1 MKKVVH
7 VLYSGLGGHSA
18 VLFSLLE
25 GGFLRSDKHFIV
37 FLGVEHPPQAYL
49 ERCNDLSISWTY
61 VPKISGKGHFK
72 FIMQVR
78 KTLSST
84 APDLLFLHGLASVP
98 SVILLLLLS
107 FSKWPFVLL
116 RETQSNKLKTK
127 LEWTYL
133 ALAYQFFNRIIH
145 LTEEAATGAERSL
158 GYFYKSKKVSIIP
171 NGLDT
176 DFFVPAQNKPE
187 INGICKI
194 GMQSRLQSNKD
205 HKTLLSAFSIIS
217 MRSVGRNFEL
227 HIAGD
232 GETYNYIKQLIE
244 EYGLTGHVKMHG
256 MLNNQE
262 LLSFLQSIDVYVH
275 CTHGETMSTAIM
287 QAMSCGLPI
296 IASNV
301 SGVNNMVSPSC
312 GFLYEPVNAANLA
325 HQIKSLVA
333 DSQKFEELRRGSREH
348 AIEQYSIKF
357 SVEAFEKYI

>member
-18 VLFSLLE
+18 VLFSLLD
-25 GGFLRSDKHFIV
+25 GGYLRSDKHFIV

-61 VPKISGKGHFK
+61 VSKVSGKGHFK
-72 FIMQVR
+72 FIMEVR
-78 KTLSST
+78 KALSSI

-98 SVILLLLLS
+98 SVILLLLFS
-107 FSKWPFVLL
+107 FSKRPFVLL

-127 LEWTYL
+127 LEWIYL
-133 ALAYQFFNRIIH
+133 VLAYQFFNRVIH
-145 LTEEAATGAERSL
+145 LTEEAATGAKRNL

-176 DFFVPAQNKPE
+176 DFFVPAQKKLE
-187 INGICKI
+187 INDICKI

-205 HKTLLSAFSIIS
+205 HKTLLSAFSIIKRKS
-217 MRSVGRNFEL
+217 LDRDFEL

-232 GETYNYIKQLIE
+232 GETYNYIEQLIE
-244 EYGLTGHVKMHG
+244 DYDLTGHVKMHG

-262 LLSFLQSIDVYVH
+262 LLNFLQFIDVYVH

-301 SGVNNMVSPSC
+301 SGVNNMVSPGC
-312 GFLYEPVNAANLA
+312 GYLYQPVNAADLA
-325 HQIKSLVA
+325 QQIKTLVA
-333 DSQKFEELRRGSREH
+333 DRQRFQELCRGSRKH
-348 AIEQYSIKF
+348 AIDQYSIKL
-357 SVEAFEKYI
+357 SVEAFEKHI